1 MIKKTNDLFPFAS
14 LLLVGLVLAVVLTAC
29 RAEPEFKGSLIDP
42 PMPAA
47 DFRLTNDASE
57 TASLADYRGNY
68 VLLFFGYTNC
78 PDVCPATMSV
88 LAKVYNQLKTAEQ
101 ADQVQVILV
110 TTDPKNDTPQAM
122 ADFLGHFD
130 PDFTGMTGSKEQ
142 LQLVWKDYGV
152 MVMDDGMTHSARVY
166 LIDPQGN
173 IRLTYPSA
181 GLADDIVSDLQLL
194 FAEN

>member
-1 MIKKTNDLFPFAS
+1 MLKKNKDLYPLLSF
-14 LLLVGLVLAVVLTAC
+14 LLVGLVLAVLLGGC

-42 PMPAA
+42 PLPAA
-47 DFRLTNDASE
+47 DFTLTNSASE
-57 TASLADYRGNY
+57 TTSLADYRGNY

-88 LAKVYNQLKTAEQ
+88 LSKVYGELKTAGQ

-122 ADFLGHFD
+122 AAFLDHFD

-142 LQLVWKDYGV
+142 LQVVWKDYGV

-181 GLADDIVSDLQLL
+181 GLAEDIVSDLQIL
-194 FAEN
+194 FAEK